1 MKTLPIK
8 IREKIAVYDSDE
20 KVVCHN
26 SDYLL
31 KFDFD
36 AEWTEYKYK
45 TAIVRYFKAPEGWL
59 KHEIMFEGETCELPV
74 IDKAAELY
82 IGVFAGDIRTTTE
95 AKIPCR
101 LSALSMTGVPVDP
114 PDNVYNQ
121 ILKML
126 EELKAGEVSPE
137 DIKAAV
143 DKYFEDNP
151 IDPADLGAVSADQ
164 GVENAD
170 RILGIGK
177 DGKVIP
183 VDKPQGDVKTVA
195 GVEPDA
201 SGNVP
206 LTASDVGASPGVYY
220 GSDEPSEEYDVW
232 FDPNGNESELLT
244 AESIKTALGYT
255 PADEEAVDSLSEEID
270 ELRKQGG
277 ISGIEMRDAD
287 PTGEDLTE
295 GRIWILRVGDNTLTI
310 PVIELGNVSDN
321 SITIKLSNT
330 CRDENGDVVTTYN
343 VYVDSALNK
352 TTTIAAG
359 GTCVIDGLSPET
371 EYQIS
376 VRGVKDAM
384 VSKMSNTLTAT
395 TLEVPDGEQETMILA
410 GYAVLTANNAIGCS
424 VQKYAARAVYVATS
438 GNKEVPPI
446 IDGVQYY
453 LVEVP
458 EDAISC
464 TVSCDGFM
472 WGFNGWNTGSDGKL
486 TYDVDS
492 GWKASGATY
501 TFEAGAA
508 EYVTIGF
515 KKASTG
521 SEAIT
526 QEDVAGITVAFA

>member
-8 IREKIAVYDSDE
+8 IHEKIAVYDSDE

-59 KHEIMFEGETCELPV
+59 KHEMVFEGETCELPV

-101 LSALSMTGVPVDP
+101 LSALSMAGVPVDP

-164 GVENAD
+164 GEENAD
-170 RILGIGK
+170 RILGIGE

-220 GSDEPSEEYDVW
+220 GSDEPSEEYDIW
-232 FDPNGNESELLT
+232 FDPNGNESEWLT

-255 PADEEAVDSLSEEID
+255 PADAEAVGEAVADALRQAKDSGEFDGEPGKPGEDYVLT
-270 ELRKQGG
+270 
-277 ISGIEMRDAD
+277 DAD
-287 PTGEDLTE
+287 KSEIAQIAVDLLPKYNGE
-295 GRIWILRVGDNTLTI
+295 V
-310 PVIELGNVSDN
+310 
-321 SITIKLSNT
+321 
-330 CRDENGDVVTTYN
+330 
-343 VYVDSALNK
+343 
-352 TTTIAAG
+352 
-359 GTCVIDGLSPET
+359 
-371 EYQIS
+371 
-376 VRGVKDAM
+376 
-384 VSKMSNTLTAT
+384 
-395 TLEVPDGEQETMILA
+395 
-410 GYAVLTANNAIGCS
+410 
-424 VQKYAARAVYVATS
+424 
-438 GNKEVPPI
+438 
-446 IDGVQYY
+446 
-453 LVEVP
+453 
-458 EDAISC
+458 
-464 TVSCDGFM
+464 
-472 WGFNGWNTGSDGKL
+472 
-486 TYDVDS
+486 
-492 GWKASGATY
+492 
-501 TFEAGAA
+501 
-508 EYVTIGF
+508 
-515 KKASTG
+515 
-521 SEAIT
+521 
-526 QEDVAGITVAFA
+526 EDV